1 MMHISLQSSPACG
14 RGKGPAMREHRGI
27 GEGTTCAALP
37 LTSPLLRNGSLPLPQ
52 AGEDK

>member
-1 MMHISLQSSPACG
+1 MMHISLQSSPAC
-14 RGKGPAMREHRGI
+14 GI